1 MALVDPEVVVPDS
14 ELILLVDAANE
25 LLLDG

>member
-1 MALVDPEVVVPDS
+1 MALVDSEVVVPDS